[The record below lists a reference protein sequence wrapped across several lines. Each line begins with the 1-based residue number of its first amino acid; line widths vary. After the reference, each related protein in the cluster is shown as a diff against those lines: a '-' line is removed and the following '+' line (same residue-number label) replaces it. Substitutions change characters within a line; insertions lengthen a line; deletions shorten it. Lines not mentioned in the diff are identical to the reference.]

1 MSLGGMSILLQMCV
15 DEIVLGVWASKD
27 YLAETQ

>member
-15 DEIVLGVWASKD
+15 DEILLVVWVSKD